1 MAQAG
6 FTPIQLY
13 HTSTASAVPAA
24 GDMLQAELALNI
36 TDGKLY
42 FKDASNNVTLLAVAG
57 GAGSG
62 TVTSVSA
69 SGGTTG
75 LTFSGSP
82 IITSGTLTLGGTLG
96 TNNGGT
102 GQVTYTDGQL
112 LIGNTATGGL
122 SKATLTAGSGVTITN
137 GNGTI
142 TIAATGGGGGGSV
155 TGVTATF
162 PATSTGGTAPNIGIA
177 HGSGACTTSTGTGAL
192 VFGTSP
198 TLTSPNLGTPSTL
211 TLTNAT
217 GLPLS
222 TGVTGTLP
230 VANGGT
236 GLISTP
242 ANGQIDIGNGSGF
255 TRATITAGTGI
266 SISNGAGSIT
276 VTALNNGTVTNV
288 SGTGSVSGITL
299 SGSVSSSGNL
309 TLGGSLSLTSG
320 QVTSALGY
328 TPYNSTNP
336 SGYITSS
343 ALTGY
348 AQLSA
353 ANTFSVAGTNTFSN
367 RVSIGGG
374 SAGTNFNLDVL
385 GQSNQTA
392 GYFTTSGS
400 SGNGI
405 AINCTGGTNSAMVF
419 LNAGVTTGQIQCSP
433 GGTTYN
439 SISDRRLKENIA
451 PLTNAGATIDQIQPR
466 QFTWKTT
473 GQSAKGFI
481 ADELQQVIP
490 GAVTGQPNQ
499 VDASGKP
506 VYQGIDC
513 SVPEMIALLVAE
525 VQSLRKRVAELEAK

>member
-13 HTSTASAVPAA
+13 HTSTALAVPTA
-24 GDMLQAELALNI
+24 GNMVQGELALNI

-82 IITSGTLTLGGTLG
+82 IITAGTLTLGGTLG

-102 GQVTYTDGQL
+102 GQTTYTDGQL
-112 LIGNTATGGL
+112 LIGNTSTGGL

-137 GNGTI
+137 GAGTI

-230 VANGGT
+230 IANGGT
-236 GLISTP
+236 GAGDAATARSNLSVPSTT
-242 ANGQIDIGNGSGF
+242 GSGASGTWAINISGTAASASFATSAGSATTANSANTANSATTASSANTATTATNVSGGSVNATSGTFSGAVSGSSF
-255 TRATITAGTGI
+255 TAT
-266 SISNGAGSIT
+266 GAGSIGDQRISVSFGGNT
-276 VTALNNGTVTNV
+276 TAL
-288 SGTGSVSGITL
+288 SP
-299 SGSVSSSGNL
+299 
-309 TLGGSLSLTSG
+309 TS
-320 QVTSALGY
+320 
-328 TPYNSTNP
+328 
-336 SGYITSS
+336 I
-343 ALTGY
+343 
-348 AQLSA
+348 QLSA
-353 ANTFSVAGTNTFSN
+353 SGWGVIYT
-367 RVSIGGG
+367 GGG
-374 SAGTNFNLDVL
+374 AWD
-385 GQSNQTA
+385 
-392 GYFTTSGS
+392 GS
-400 SGNGI
+400 SGVGMI
-405 AINCTGGTNSAMVF
+405 I
-419 LNAGVTTGQIQCSP
+419 P
-433 GGTTYN
+433 GGAQNLQITTSNTLYTGAANAYKTGSTTAWIIASDARIKKNITPYTKGLAQLNQINIKNFEFNGLGN
-439 SISDRRLKENIA
+439 SVN
-451 PLTNAGATIDQIQPR
+451 G
-466 QFTWKTT
+466 
-473 GQSAKGFI
+473 AKGLGVI
-481 ADELQQVIP
+481 ADEIEHVLPDSVGTNKVKLRP
-490 GAVTGQPNQ
+490 EDTERTDLKHFDSTELLYLLVNSVKELSAK
-499 VDASGKP
+499 VDA
-506 VYQGIDC
+506 QAAEIQ
-513 SVPEMIALLVAE
+513 AL
-525 VQSLRKRVAELEAK
+525 KAK